1 MKRNKFLTVILL
13 VLICFTIAACS
24 ATDYAR
30 DDFSYDEPF
39 EVGSTVLAKNNSF
52 EVKEIANEDESTVS
66 ETEEPIFGEE
76 DSSAVSSSFP
86 DEQQEDIVT
95 EQEVSENSSLAS
107 EEENVSSTDVPD
119 EVEEQEDVPAEIEK
133 QENVSEEKNEEQ
145 ELPEESEIVEEEEV
159 DPLDDVDIVSL
170 WDSRN
175 FLKIFQVLMGNEKAE
190 TAFKCLANIYEDEF
204 GGVYDFVKTYMLDD
218 EELFEELMNR
228 VSADDE
234 GKEGYYIFKVEQ
246 NELGDWEVV
255 NESVFKTNTNYLIT
269 IVSCV
274 VVSLVLFVFAV
285 WFTSKLIIKK
295 QMKK

>member
-39 EVGSTVLAKNNSF
+39 EVGSTALDKDNLP

-66 ETEEPIFGEE
+66 ETEESIFGEE
-76 DSSAVSSSFP
+76 GVEDSTLESSSETP
-86 DEQQEDIVT
+86 EEG
-95 EQEVSENSSLAS
+95 SLLVPEEKDAS
-107 EEENVSSTDVPD
+107 MINT
-119 EVEEQEDVPAEIEK
+119 PAEDEK
-133 QENVSEEKNEEQ
+133 QESVSEENNEEQ
-145 ELPEESEIVEEEEV
+145 ELPEESETIEVEIK
-159 DPLDDVDIVSL
+159 DPLDDVAIESL
-170 WDSRN
+170 WESRN
-175 FLKIFQVLMGNEKAE
+175 FLAIFQLLIGNEKAE
-190 TAFKCLANIYEDEF
+190 EAFRYIVNIRDDEF
-204 GGVYDFVKTYMLDD
+204 QNFYEFVKANKFDD

-234 GKEGYYIFKVEQ
+234 GKEGYYIFKVGK
-246 NELGDWEVV
+246 NELGEWEVV

-269 IVSCV
+269 IIACV
-274 VVSLVLFVFAV
+274 VVSLVLFVVAV

>member
-39 EVGSTVLAKNNSF
+39 EVGSTALDKDNLP

-66 ETEEPIFGEE
+66 ETEEPISGEE
-76 DSSAVSSSFP
+76 GVEDSTLESSS
-86 DEQQEDIVT
+86 ET
-95 EQEVSENSSLAS
+95 S
-107 EEENVSSTDVPD
+107 EEGSLL
-119 EVEEQEDVPAEIEK
+119 VPAEDEK
-133 QENVSEEKNEEQ
+133 KESVSEENNEEQ
-145 ELPEESEIVEEEEV
+145 ELPEESETIEVEIK
-159 DPLDDVDIVSL
+159 DPLDDVAIESL
-170 WDSRN
+170 WESRN
-175 FLKIFQVLMGNEKAE
+175 FLAIFQLLIGNEKAE
-190 TAFKCLANIYEDEF
+190 EAFRYIVNIRDDEF
-204 GGVYDFVKTYMLDD
+204 QNFYEFVKANKFDA

-234 GKEGYYIFKVEQ
+234 EKEGYYIFKVGK
-246 NELGDWEVV
+246 NELGEWEVV

-269 IVSCV
+269 IIACV
-274 VVSLVLFVFAV
+274 VVSLVLFVVAV